1 VESSVGDTEFA
12 IQQVE
17 LEEES
22 DGGAVAVGLTFD
34 GTEHIIEPLHK
45 GMGQALFPRGQ
56 GSRQMVLNRL
66 RHVEPGAEDS
76 CWVAPRH
83 LARSR
88 QRCPDNPLLRVV
100 LEQDARCAPVRPTAR
115 TGVAP
120 PRHFPAAAAQT
131 AASSTRLGAGRA
143 RAPGVPVA
151 ISAPPYAAPP
161 NPGDYTQEW
170 AKITA
175 NKANNGHWHR
185 HRLPQGSPHAW

>member
-1 VESSVGDTEFA
+1 MFA
-12 IQQVE
+12 RQQVE
-17 LEEES
+17 PGEES
-22 DGGAVAVGLTFD
+22 DGGAVAVGLAFD
-34 GTEHIIEPLHK
+34 GTEHAIDLLHK
-45 GMGQALFPRGQ
+45 VMGQALFPRGQ
-56 GSRQMVLNRL
+56 GSRQMVFNRL
-66 RHVEPGAEDS
+66 RHFEPGAEDS
-76 CWVAPRH
+76 RWVAPRH

-88 QRCPDNPLLRVV
+88 KRCSDGPLLRVV
-100 LEQDARCAPVRPTAR
+100 LEQDARHVPARPTTR

-175 NKANNGHWHR
+175 NKANKGH
-185 HRLPQGSPHAW
+185 